1 MDSDLSED
9 GGFVLMNFTKTKIE
23 GLTIIE
29 PSVFAD
35 DRGFF
40 METYSKKVFAENGID
55 VEFVQ
60 DNHSQSTKGVL
71 RGLHFQKA
79 PFAQDK
85 LIRCTR
91 GEVFDVAVDLRPDS
105 ATFGKWEGIVLSEEN
120 KKMFFIPK
128 GFAHGFLVLSDV
140 ADFQYKCSN
149 LYNKESEGGLLWNDP
164 TIAIDWPKLD
174 IDYILS
180 DKDKIW
186 PELESPLSKGDLEGF

>member
-1 MDSDLSED
+1 MPT
-9 GGFVLMNFTKTKIE
+9 FTKTKIE
-23 GLTIIE
+23 GLVIIE

-60 DNHSQSTKGVL
+60 DNHSRSTKGVL
-71 RGLHFQKA
+71 RGLHFQKP

-91 GEVFDVAVDLRPDS
+91 GEVLDVAVDIRANSP
-105 ATFGKWEGIVLSEEN
+105 TFGQYEAVLLSEEN
-120 KKMFFIPK
+120 KKEFFIPK
-128 GFAHGFLVLSDV
+128 GFAHGFLVLSDI

-149 LYNKESEGGLLWNDP
+149 FYNKESEGGILYNDP
-164 TIAIDWPKLD
+164 QIAIDWPKLD
-174 IDYILS
+174 IELILS
-180 DKDKIW
+180 DKDKLW
-186 PELESPLSKGDLEGF
+186 PSLEEIKNNPIF

>member
-1 MDSDLSED
+1 MPT
-9 GGFVLMNFTKTKIE
+9 FTKTKIE
-23 GLTIIE
+23 GLIIIE
-29 PSVFAD
+29 PSVFGD

-60 DNHSQSTKGVL
+60 DNHSRSTKGVL
-71 RGLHFQKA
+71 RGLHFQKP

-91 GEVFDVAVDLRPDS
+91 GEVFDVAVDIRKDS
-105 ATFGKWEGIVLSEEN
+105 PTFGQWEGIILSEEN

-128 GFAHGFLVLSDV
+128 GFAHAFLVLSDV

-149 LYNKESEGGLLWNDP
+149 FYAKETEGGLLWNDP
-164 TIAIDWPKLD
+164 EIKIEWPMTEGLL
-174 IDYILS
+174 LS
-180 DKDKIW
+180 DKDKLW
-186 PELESPLSKGDLEGF
+186 PSISDYKNDPAF